1 MTYRGSKGQKENAF
15 FNFRNM
21 GCSMILVDSYT
32 FGSQKLCKD
41 FETLI
46 VTAFGKTTTPVSS
59 VSKPGNQNNEI
70 SSVLFSQ
77 PIVAG
82 ARL

>member
-1 MTYRGSKGQKENAF
+1 
-15 FNFRNM
+15 
-21 GCSMILVDSYT
+21 MILVDSYT

-46 VTAFGKTTTPVSS
+46 VTAFGKTTSVSS